1 MADGRF
7 IIRKGAVWRLTV
19 SVLTV
24 AFRAFICGK
33 EKYIMYKKNNSNIYC
48 MHLYYIII
56 HFFLLFCKK
65 KKLT

>member
-24 AFRAFICGK
+24 AFRAFIWGK

-48 MHLYYIII
+48 MHIYILYYYS
-56 HFFLLFCKK
+56 FLFAL
-65 KKLT
+65 L

>member
-7 IIRKGAVWRLTV
+7 IIRRLTV

-33 EKYIMYKKNNSNIYC
+33 EKYIMYKK
-48 MHLYYIII
+48 IIQM
-56 HFFLLFCKK
+56 
-65 KKLT
+65 